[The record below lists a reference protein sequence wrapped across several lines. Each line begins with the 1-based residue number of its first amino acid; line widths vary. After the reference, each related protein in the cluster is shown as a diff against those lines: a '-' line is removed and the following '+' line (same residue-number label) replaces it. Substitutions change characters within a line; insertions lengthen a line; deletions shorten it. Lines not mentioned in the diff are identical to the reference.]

1 MTTEESDSKIKLT
14 HRKAFDEEIKR
25 LDNSQLG
32 QIREY
37 LIYSHDFGRGTN
49 EQLHS
54 TSSGSLALLRDILRI
69 QQIQAALSLQ
79 TVGNKLDDCGIGP
92 SRTEVI

>member
-54 TSSGSLALLRDILRI
+54 TSSGSLALLRDILRNSKSK
-69 QQIQAALSLQ
+69 QRSLSELWEISLM
-79 TVGNKLDDCGIGP
+79 TV
-92 SRTEVI
+92 E

>member
-25 LDNSQLG
+25 LDSSQLG

-49 EQLHS
+49 EQFHS
-54 TSSGSLALLRDILRI
+54 TSSGSLALLRDILRNSKSK
-69 QQIQAALSLQ
+69 QRSLSELWEISLM
-79 TVGNKLDDCGIGP
+79 TV
-92 SRTEVI
+92 E

>member
-37 LIYSHDFGRGTN
+37 LYSHDFGRGTN

-54 TSSGSLALLRDILRI
+54 TSSGSLALLRDILRNSKSE
-69 QQIQAALSLQ
+69 QRSLSELWEISLM
-79 TVGNKLDDCGIGP
+79 TV
-92 SRTEVI
+92 E

>member
-14 HRKAFDEEIKR
+14 HRKAFDEEFKR
-25 LDNSQLG
+25 LDSSQLG

-54 TSSGSLALLRDILRI
+54 TSSGSLALLRDILRNSKSE
-69 QQIQAALSLQ
+69 QRSLSELWEISLM
-79 TVGNKLDDCGIGP
+79 TV
-92 SRTEVI
+92 E

>member
-54 TSSGSLALLRDILRI
+54 TSSGSLALLRDILRNSKSE
-69 QQIQAALSLQ
+69 QRSLSELWEISLM
-79 TVGNKLDDCGIGP
+79 TV
-92 SRTEVI
+92 E

>member
-37 LIYSHDFGRGTN
+37 LYSHDFGRGTN

-69 QQIQAALSLQ
+69 QQIQAALSLR
-79 TVGNKLDDCGIGP
+79 TVGNKLDDSGIGP